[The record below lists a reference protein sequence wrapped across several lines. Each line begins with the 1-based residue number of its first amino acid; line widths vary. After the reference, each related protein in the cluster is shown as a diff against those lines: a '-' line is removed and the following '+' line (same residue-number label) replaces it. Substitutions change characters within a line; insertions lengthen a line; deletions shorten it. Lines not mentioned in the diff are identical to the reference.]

1 MHFWIDK
8 RSQQCGF
15 GRSRVAASL
24 SHAGGGLS
32 YGHPPRRS
40 KSSSNSV
47 NNVAGSS
54 GSSGSHNQAL
64 ASVHRGPAPYGGDCQ
79 SSGAGTSRQSAHYA
93 SSNNNAHASV
103 QQQHQQLLHHSS
115 NNNNSN
121 VGMATTTTASN
132 NNNPSG
138 TASSAAV
145 LTGSGTIV
153 PLVAHGSHY
162 HQHSST
168 RYQPRPQHHHQ
179 QQLQQ
184 LQHQHQLQQQHQQQQ
199 QHHYSYSYHH
209 PQFGNMA
216 VPVRQYDQQ
225 HQHQHQHQQQ
235 QQQQQHHQHQQHAGV
250 YADDAYSAYHHHHS
264 SSSNSNSCN
273 NTNNSRYVTP
283 RRHNSS
289 SNMRH
294 ATVTAA
300 AAATTTASVPATAT
314 PIPPTQTQTGVQS
327 NQLQQQHHALLQ
339 HADSQL
345 LPSHLKCGMCA
356 SLVLASV
363 FVAGAKF
370 YFDHQGT
377 GLEVLIFCAF
387 SATFFLAA
395 CMVSLC
401 RIPKGLLPSSSS
413 GGRGGSNS
421 RSDARA
427 VCHSRGGNATSCMLE
442 LNDVRYLDERQV
454 EVSPETAAA
463 AASGPPPYHIAILL
477 PEQTPTALGKQVPL
491 DESPPPSYDK
501 ILV

>member
-40 KSSSNSV
+40 KSSSNS
-47 NNVAGSS
+47 GSS
-54 GSSGSHNQAL
+54 NIAASSSSNSSVTHNQSL
-64 ASVHRGPAPYGGDCQ
+64 ASVHRTLGPYGGDFPT
-79 SSGAGTSRQSAHYA
+79 GAGTSRQASHYT
-93 SSNNNAHASV
+93 SSNNNAHASS
-103 QQQHQQLLHHSS
+103 QQLLHHSS

-121 VGMATTTTASN
+121 GSSSSNAVMSTATASN
-132 NNNPSG
+132 NNNANA

-153 PLVAHGSHY
+153 PLVARGSHY
-162 HQHSST
+162 HQHST
-168 RYQPRPQHHHQ
+168 RYQPRPQHQQHHQQHQ

-184 LQHQHQLQQQHQQQQ
+184 HQLQQQ
-199 QHHYSYSYHH
+199 QHHYSYNYHH

-216 VPVRQYDQQ
+216 VPVRQYES
-225 HQHQHQHQQQ
+225 
-235 QQQQQHHQHQQHAGV
+235 QQQQQHQQHQQHAGV

-264 SSSNSNSCN
+264 SSNNSGS

-289 SNMRH
+289 NNMRH
-294 ATVTAA
+294 TTATVAA
-300 AAATTTASVPATAT
+300 AAAIAATTTTSTTTATAQASAT
-314 PIPPTQTQTGVQS
+314 PIPPTQTQTTTGHS

-401 RIPKGLLPSSSS
+401 RIPKGLLPS
-413 GGRGGSNS
+413 RSNG
-421 RSDARA
+421 RA
-427 VCHSRGGNATSCMLE
+427 VCHSRGVNASGSGGGCMLE

-454 EVSPETAAA
+454 EISAATAAA
-463 AASGPPPYHIAILL
+463 AAAGPPPYHIAILL
-477 PEQTPTALGKQVPL
+477 PEQTPTALGKQLPL

>member
-32 YGHPPRRS
+32 YGHPPRRN
-40 KSSSNSV
+40 KSSSNSA
-47 NNVAGSS
+47 NNMAGSS
-54 GSSGSHNQAL
+54 GSSGSHNQTL

-79 SSGAGTSRQSAHYA
+79 SGAGTSRQSSHCA
-93 SSNNNAHASV
+93 SSNNNAHASS
-103 QQQHQQLLHHSS
+103 QQQHQPLLHHSS

-121 VGMATTTTASN
+121 VAMPTTTASN
-132 NNNPSG
+132 NNNPNG
-138 TASSAAV
+138 TATSAAV

-162 HQHSST
+162 HQHST
-168 RYQPRPQHHHQ
+168 RYQPRPQHHQ

-184 LQHQHQLQQQHQQQQ
+184 QHLQLQQQHHQQHQ

-216 VPVRQYDQQ
+216 VPVRQYE
-225 HQHQHQHQQQ
+225 QQQ
-235 QQQQQHHQHQQHAGV
+235 QQQQQLQQHQQQHQQHAGV

-264 SSSNSNSCN
+264 SSNSNSNSCN
-273 NTNNSRYVTP
+273 NTNSRYATP

-300 AAATTTASVPATAT
+300 ATATTTASVSATAT
-314 PIPPTQTQTGVQS
+314 PIPPTQTQAGTQS

-401 RIPKGLLPSSSS
+401 RIPKGLLPSTSS
-413 GGRGGSNS
+413 GGSS

-454 EVSPETAAA
+454 EVSAETAAA
-463 AASGPPPYHIAILL
+463 AAAGPPPYHIAILL